1 VPLQRGMAA
10 DVYLKCKAA
19 LFSPICAGT
28 LTLTIKAQSIT
39 QVFRIPTRRSA
50 EITIK
55 LPQRARA
62 AAQSHSTPA
71 LHATLEI
78 STRQPDGPAKVVT
91 GTLTIQITKNG

>member
-1 VPLQRGMAA
+1 MAA

-55 LPQRARA
+55 LPQRARP